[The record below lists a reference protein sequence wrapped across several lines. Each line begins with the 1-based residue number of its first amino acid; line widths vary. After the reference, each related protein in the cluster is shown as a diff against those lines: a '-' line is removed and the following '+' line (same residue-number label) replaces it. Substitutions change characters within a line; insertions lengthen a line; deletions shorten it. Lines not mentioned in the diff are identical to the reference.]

1 MVCRCGAWKM
11 KWDMITLNEKQTKE
25 LIKQSILELF
35 EERKDLLYNLFAEII
50 EDVIL
55 VQAISEGAQTDT
67 VSRDEIFDV
76 LGGDVWRLNSKEV
89 LSETW
94 ER

>member
-1 MVCRCGAWKM
+1 
-11 KWDMITLNEKQTKE
+11 MITLNEKQTKE

-76 LGGDVWRLNSKEV
+76 LGGDV
-89 LSETW
+89 
-94 ER
+94 